1 MDVKHVH
8 MSRALNK
15 VPARI
20 HTCDFLTLGRAL
32 YSPDSQSAR
41 PYTRFL
47 SDMHPV

>member
-1 MDVKHVH
+1 MNVKHVH

-20 HTCDFLTLGRAL
+20 HTYDFLTFGKGL
-32 YSPDSQSAR
+32 YSLDSQSAR

-47 SDMHPV
+47 FDMHPV